1 MYEFFL
7 LILHLSIK
15 KIDINGVYACKN
27 AIFREKYVS
36 MREIN
41 MYETHW
47 YDRVVTSFMF
57 FTTLPL
63 GRLGRLT
70 AENSRTVVEYWPLVG
85 WFTAAVMAAVLY
97 FGSGAL
103 PYSVA
108 VLLAIVVRLLLGAGQ
123 NEEGLATFVDAF
135 AVGGGSRQHVLDAMS
150 TSRSGV
156 RGVLALIMYVALL
169 FALLF
174 NMTPFVAAITILA
187 AEPFSKMLAAQVAS
201 MMPPVS
207 MGNDGVV
214 FRRMPIEASM
224 GLAVQGL
231 LPMGAYCYYMR
242 AVIDWQMLVF
252 LPCLAMYF
260 LYLLIWKIL
269 RGYNLQCLSSL
280 ALLVELAVYFVV
292 CYYQTLDVV

>member
-1 MYEFFL
+1 
-7 LILHLSIK
+7 
-15 KIDINGVYACKN
+15 
-27 AIFREKYVS
+27 
-36 MREIN
+36 
-41 MYETHW
+41 
-47 YDRVVTSFMF
+47 
-57 FTTLPL
+57 
-63 GRLGRLT
+63 
-70 AENSRTVVEYWPLVG
+70 
-85 WFTAAVMAAVLY
+85 
-97 FGSGAL
+97 
-103 PYSVA
+103 
-108 VLLAIVVRLLLGAGQ
+108 
-123 NEEGLATFVDAF
+123 
-135 AVGGGSRQHVLDAMS
+135 
-150 TSRSGV
+150 
-156 RGVLALIMYVALL
+156 
-169 FALLF
+169 
-174 NMTPFVAAITILA
+174 
-187 AEPFSKMLAAQVAS
+187 
-201 MMPPVS
+201 